1 MRPLDPLKRM
11 QLDPLVDG
19 VNNRHLEIGEARHPS
34 IPTSRS
40 LSDNHSF
47 HYLIRIAECAL
58 PLHCEVIAHSDAAAR
73 HQVKQ
78 IPNLMEW
85 RELSDEELA
94 EIVKSERALSR
105 PVNQQA
111 AQPPI

>member
-1 MRPLDPLKRM
+1 MTPIDGLERT
-11 QLDPLVDG
+11 QLDPLVHG
-19 VNNRHLEIGEARHPS
+19 VNNQHLEIGEARHPS
-34 IPTSRS
+34 IRTNGS

-47 HYLIRIAECAL
+47 HYLIRIAEYAL
-58 PLHCEVIAHSDAAAR
+58 ALHCEVIAHSDEAAR

-94 EIVKSERALSR
+94 EILKNERALSR
-105 PVNQQA
+105 A
-111 AQPPI
+111 G